1 LLGGVP
7 NKRIGAK
14 HLSRGIPNKRIEAKH
29 PSRAIPNKRIE
40 AKHLSCDIPDK
51 RIEAKHLSRS
61 IPNKRIGAKHL
72 SCGIPDK
79 RIEAKQLLGT
89 NINSP
94 YPSKDVNRL
103 RSAPFALV
111 HHSFHVS
118 LKPILSWQNGVIYRT
133 SSTTAQKVVS
143 Y

>member
-1 LLGGVP
+1 LAIKELLGSVP

-14 HLSRGIPNKRIEAKH
+14 QL
-29 PSRAIPNKRIE
+29 SRAIPDKRIE
-40 AKHLSCDIPDK
+40 AKHLSCGIPDK
-51 RIEAKHLSRS
+51 RIEAKHLSRA
-61 IPNKRIGAKHL
+61 IPDKRIEAKHL
-72 SCGIPDK
+72 SRGIPDK